1 MVLVRNRAHNVMS
14 LAPVW
19 FQSVCIIG
27 AGLVLLCVRC
37 VCHWLFVFASNVL
50 SKHVSWRQGA
60 AGCNVSPRTHLEPV
74 EKRSLFKVVRRYY
87 YPFSGLPGL
96 PYENRRTGN
105 LEETPPQ

>member
-27 AGLVLLCVRC
+27 AGLV
-37 VCHWLFVFASNVL
+37 
-50 SKHVSWRQGA
+50 
-60 AGCNVSPRTHLEPV
+60 LEPV